1 MAEQKSR
8 SGSNKKANASTFRF
22 IGTRDYSEELE
33 ESVYGE
39 DQNDFSVEI
48 SVDRRY
54 LLLKEEPTWD
64 R

>member
-48 SVDRRY
+48 SVD
-54 LLLKEEPTWD
+54 
-64 R
+64 